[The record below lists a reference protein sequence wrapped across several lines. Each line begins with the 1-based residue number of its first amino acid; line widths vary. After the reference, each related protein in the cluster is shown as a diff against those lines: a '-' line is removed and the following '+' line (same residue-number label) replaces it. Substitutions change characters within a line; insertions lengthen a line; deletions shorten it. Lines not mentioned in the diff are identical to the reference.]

1 VHPGCG
7 EALYL
12 PDVFPGVPQI
22 HYCEFYFHAFG
33 GAIHFDPTEKPR
45 IDTMA
50 RTRMRNTVN
59 LLSLE
64 SMDWGI
70 APMGWQHSQYPP
82 EFKDRISIIHDG
94 VDTDLCR
101 PNPAVRLKLREG
113 MVVDRS
119 QEIVTYIARNLEP
132 VRGWP
137 SFARA
142 AAEICRR
149 RPNCQI
155 LVVGGDGVS
164 YSGTLPK
171 GETYRQKLLDEVPL
185 DPTRVHFLG
194 RVPYP
199 VFLRLLQVSRAHI
212 YLTMPFVLSWSML
225 EAMSSECLLIGS
237 RTAPIMEVIED
248 GVNGLLVDF
257 FDVPGIVE
265 RVCEALE
272 AGDSMQALR
281 TRARETVL
289 DRYALSK
296 CLPAQAGLIEDV
308 AAGRRG
314 KLSPWPVVL
323 PPELPPLPEEPP
335 VPGPPRAADR
345 PANPAPQ
352 AAG

>member
-1 VHPGCG
+1 
-7 EALYL
+7 
-12 PDVFPGVPQI
+12 
-22 HYCEFYFHAFG
+22 
-33 GAIHFDPTEKPR
+33 
-45 IDTMA
+45 
-50 RTRMRNTVN
+50 
-59 LLSLE
+59 
-64 SMDWGI
+64 
-70 APMGWQHSQYPP
+70 
-82 EFKDRISIIHDG
+82 
-94 VDTDLCR
+94 
-101 PNPAVRLKLREG
+101 
-113 MVVDRS
+113 
-119 QEIVTYIARNLEP
+119 
-132 VRGWP
+132 
-137 SFARA
+137 
-142 AAEICRR
+142 
-149 RPNCQI
+149 
-155 LVVGGDGVS
+155 
-164 YSGTLPK
+164 
-171 GETYRQKLLDEVPL
+171 
-185 DPTRVHFLG
+185 
-194 RVPYP
+194 
-199 VFLRLLQVSRAHI
+199 
-212 YLTMPFVLSWSML
+212 
-225 EAMSSECLLIGS
+225 
-237 RTAPIMEVIED
+237 MEVIED